1 MLLSA
6 RAIWHFFLI
15 MAFEVSIINALR
27 GLADTAPAVNAV
39 MRFTAAYLPYAAVP
53 ALFIFVVR
61 RLGLGKR
68 QTLFVLLFAALSV
81 ALAET
86 GLVVLH
92 ELLPRARP
100 FAALQFE
107 PLVAV
112 SRALASFPSGH
123 ASVLFALAFSA
134 FAFDKLTGWLL
145 VAVAALIVLP
155 IRFFV
160 AQRFCP
166 NIRGRSLADGHY
178 GRCAPR
184 RGGLWRGLSPVAGCA
199 ESAYTR
205 EAYIRSDL

>member
-145 VAVAALIVLP
+145 VAVAALNGFARIYAGVHWP
-155 IRFFV
+155 TDI
-160 AQRFCP
+160 
-166 NIRGRSLADGHY
+166 I
-178 GRCAPR
+178 
-184 RGGLWRGLSPVAGCA
+184 GGALLGGAAFGAVYLLLQDARKALILGKL
-199 ESAYTR
+199 T
-205 EAYIRSDL
+205 